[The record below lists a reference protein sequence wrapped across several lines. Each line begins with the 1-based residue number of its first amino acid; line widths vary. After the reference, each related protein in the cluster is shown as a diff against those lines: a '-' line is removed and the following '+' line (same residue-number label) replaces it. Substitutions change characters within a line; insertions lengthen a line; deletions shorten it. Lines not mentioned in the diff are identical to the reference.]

1 MKEMLQKLREA
12 SVDAIL
18 QADDITALENLRV
31 KYLGKKGELTA
42 ILKQMGR
49 LSAEERPAMGQL
61 ANQVRAELETALEQR
76 REALNARM
84 LEMRLKA
91 EALDVTM
98 PGKAPEL
105 GHQHP
110 MYIVLDEIK
119 DIFVGMGFEIL
130 EGPEIEEAEYNFTK
144 LNTSE
149 GHPAR
154 EWSDTFYQRVLCSP
168 INVGSGQVRCAHG
181 VLPVPAPAT
190 ERLLRGVPVY
200 AGGVTGELCTPTGAA
215 LLRQFVSDYSA
226 MPQMCVSAAG
236 YGTGKKDFAAA
247 NVVRVLLG
255 ESGNGDE
262 QVVELCCNIDDQ
274 PAESLAFA
282 MDELLALGALDVY
295 FTAIGMKKGRPG
307 VLLTCLCR
315 PEQRDAMLRCIF
327 RNTTTLGVRERTCA
341 RYSLARCTQT
351 VQTRFGPVRV
361 KTAQGYGVTRE
372 KAEYD
377 DLARLA
383 RGSGQPLD
391 EIRAAV
397 AQVLGDQNET
407 E

>member
-1 MKEMLQKLREA
+1 MRIGHGYDVHRLVSGRPCIIGGVNIPFELGLDGHSDADVLTHAVMDSLLGALALGDIGKHFPDTDPRYKGADSIALLRHVAALVRESGWQLGNLDATVLAQAPKLA
-12 SVDAIL
+12 PHIL
-18 QADDITALENLRV
+18 QMRENLAA
-31 KYLGKKGELTA
+31 A
-42 ILKQMGR
+42 IGC
-49 LSAEERPAMGQL
+49 AVE
-61 ANQVRAELETALEQR
+61 QVHFHEVG
-76 REALNARM
+76 
-84 LEMRLKA
+84 
-91 EALDVTM
+91 ALD
-98 PGKAPEL
+98 AL
-105 GHQHP
+105 AD
-110 MYIVLDEIK
+110 VLCVCALMDA
-119 DIFVGMGFEIL
+119 L
-130 EGPEIEEAEYNFTK
+130 QP
-144 LNTSE
+144 
-149 GHPAR
+149 
-154 EWSDTFYQRVLCSP
+154 QRVLCSP

-200 AGGVTGELCTPTGAA
+200 AGSVTGELCTPTGAA
-215 LLRQFVSDYSA
+215 LLRQFVSDYGA

-255 ESGNGDE
+255 ENGNGDE

-274 PAESLAFA
+274 PAESLAIA

-295 FTAIGMKKGRPG
+295 FTAAGMKKSRPG
-307 VLLTCLCR
+307 VVLTCLCR

-327 RNTTTLGVRERTCA
+327 RNTTSLGVRERTCA

-361 KTAQGYGVTRE
+361 KTAQGYGITRE

-377 DLARLA
+377 DLARCA
-383 RGSGQPLD
+383 RESGRPLD

-397 AQVLGDQNET
+397 TQALRDRSEIDIPQT
-407 E
+407 

>member
-1 MKEMLQKLREA
+1 MRIGHGYDVHRLVSGRPCIIGGVNIPFELGLDGHSDADVLTHAVMDSLLGALALGDIGKHFPDTDPRYKGADSIALLRHVAALVRESGWQLGNLDATVLAQAPKLA
-12 SVDAIL
+12 PHIL
-18 QADDITALENLRV
+18 QMRENIAA
-31 KYLGKKGELTA
+31 A
-42 ILKQMGR
+42 IGC
-49 LSAEERPAMGQL
+49 AVE
-61 ANQVRAELETALEQR
+61 QVHFHEVG
-76 REALNARM
+76 
-84 LEMRLKA
+84 
-91 EALDVTM
+91 ALD
-98 PGKAPEL
+98 AL
-105 GHQHP
+105 AD
-110 MYIVLDEIK
+110 VLCVCALMDA
-119 DIFVGMGFEIL
+119 L
-130 EGPEIEEAEYNFTK
+130 QP
-144 LNTSE
+144 
-149 GHPAR
+149 
-154 EWSDTFYQRVLCSP
+154 QRVLCSP
-168 INVGSGQVRCAHG
+168 INVGSGQVQCAHG

-215 LLRQFVSDYSA
+215 LLRQFVSDYGA

-295 FTAIGMKKGRPG
+295 FTAVGMKKSRPG
-307 VLLTCLCR
+307 VVLTCLCR
-315 PEQRDAMLRCIF
+315 PEQRDVMLRCIF
-327 RNTTTLGVRERTCA
+327 RNTTTLGVRERSCA
-341 RYSLARCTQT
+341 RYSLVRCTQT

-383 RGSGQPLD
+383 RESGQPLD

-397 AQVLGDQNET
+397 TQALRDRNET

>member
-91 EALDVTM
+91 ETLDVTM
-98 PGKAPEL
+98 PGQAPEL

-144 LNTSE
+144 DRKS
-149 GHPAR
+149 
-154 EWSDTFYQRVLCSP
+154 
-168 INVGSGQVRCAHG
+168 
-181 VLPVPAPAT
+181 
-190 ERLLRGVPVY
+190 
-200 AGGVTGELCTPTGAA
+200 
-215 LLRQFVSDYSA
+215 
-226 MPQMCVSAAG
+226 
-236 YGTGKKDFAAA
+236 
-247 NVVRVLLG
+247 VV
-255 ESGNGDE
+255 
-262 QVVELCCNIDDQ
+262 
-274 PAESLAFA
+274 
-282 MDELLALGALDVY
+282 
-295 FTAIGMKKGRPG
+295 
-307 VLLTCLCR
+307 
-315 PEQRDAMLRCIF
+315 
-327 RNTTTLGVRERTCA
+327 
-341 RYSLARCTQT
+341 
-351 VQTRFGPVRV
+351 
-361 KTAQGYGVTRE
+361 
-372 KAEYD
+372 
-377 DLARLA
+377 
-383 RGSGQPLD
+383 
-391 EIRAAV
+391 
-397 AQVLGDQNET
+397 
-407 E
+407 